1 MMELKELSKGRLSN
15 MEHLQ
20 YARHVL
26 TMCKESKIKKI
37 APVLVPLEA
46 AIEAESVAV
55 RQPRKTER
63 TEAVLQADKE
73 RDRAYRALVL
83 LVQTNELS
91 NDEGTRIAAA
101 EVRETLTEH
110 PHVRTENYNKETALL
125 ERLVKLLRGERLAAY
140 VKKMGAEAAVERLER
155 ANKAIDEEFV
165 HRLKAR
171 PPRTAFN
178 VLHMRAQTD
187 DALRRVARRLT
198 ALDELEPDTPGL
210 SALFAEYNAVV
221 EDRRAQLAQHS
232 AATKS
237 ARERRRAAYGKLLA
251 PLIGDLEKKL
261 ELAQG
266 SLSFTGKWTGYGA
279 GRKYLLASSAG
290 GEPAYWVRI
299 KGGKLVVVSAG

>member
-1 MMELKELSKGRLSN
+1 MELKELSKGRLSN

-91 NDEGTRIAAA
+91 NDEATRIAAA

-140 VKKMGAEAAVERLER
+140 VK
-155 ANKAIDEEFV
+155 
-165 HRLKAR
+165 
-171 PPRTAFN
+171 
-178 VLHMRAQTD
+178 
-187 DALRRVARRLT
+187 
-198 ALDELEPDTPGL
+198 
-210 SALFAEYNAVV
+210 
-221 EDRRAQLAQHS
+221 
-232 AATKS
+232 
-237 ARERRRAAYGKLLA
+237 
-251 PLIGDLEKKL
+251 
-261 ELAQG
+261 
-266 SLSFTGKWTGYGA
+266 
-279 GRKYLLASSAG
+279 
-290 GEPAYWVRI
+290 
-299 KGGKLVVVSAG
+299 